1 MASIACL
8 NPKAELAR
16 HAAALEMNISGAKG
30 LQEVMK
36 SNLGPKGT
44 LKMLVSGS
52 GELKVTKDG
61 NVLLHEMQIQHP
73 TASLIA
79 KACTA
84 QNDVTG
90 DGTTSTVLLIGEL
103 LKQAENYISDGVH
116 PHWITE
122 GFQTAYDA
130 LIKLLDEFKQTP
142 PVDRNLLIDVARTA
156 LRTKL
161 DQKLADHITEC
172 IVDAVLAI
180 RKSEQDTDPDLHMIE
195 IMQMEHEMES
205 DTKLIRGLVLD
216 HGGRHPDMPKN
227 LTNVYI
233 LTCNVSLEF
242 EKTEVNSGLFYK
254 TASER
259 EQLLQAE
266 REYITRRVKKI
277 IELKEQV
284 CGKVNEA
291 QTKNK
296 PESTANFVVINQK
309 GIDPPSLDLLAK
321 NGILALRRAKRRNME
336 RLQLACGGEA
346 VNSVDDLTPDVLGWA
361 GSVYEHILG
370 EDKYTFIEDC
380 KNPKSVTLLLK
391 GPNKHTVNQIKD
403 AIYDG
408 IRAVFNV
415 LKDGAVVPGAGAF
428 EIAGYCALKKLA
440 DGVKGRA
447 KLGILAFAEALLI
460 IPKTLAVN
468 AGHDAQDVIIKLV
481 EGHSG
486 MSCEGLTAVGLDL
499 SSGEACIPQG
509 VWDNVRVKQA
519 SLAAC
524 QSIASNLLEVDEVM
538 RAGMRDLKGG
548 AQ

>member
-36 SNLGPKGT
+36 TNLGPKGT

-52 GELKVTKDG
+52 GDLKVTKDG

-103 LKQAENYISDGVH
+103 LKQAENYVSEGVH
-116 PHWITE
+116 PHLVTE
-122 GFQTAYDA
+122 GFQLAHDH
-130 LIKLLDEFKQTP
+130 LLQLLAASKKTLP
-142 PVDRNLLIDVARTA
+142 IDRPLLIEVARTT

-161 DQKLADHITEC
+161 DQKLADHVTEC
-172 IVDAVLAI
+172 VVDAVLAI
-180 RKSEQDTDPDLHMIE
+180 RRDENDTEPDLHMIE
-195 IMQMEHEMES
+195 IQQMEHEMET
-205 DTKLIRGLVLD
+205 DTQLIRGLVLD
-216 HGGRHPDMPKN
+216 HGGRHPDMPKSVRN
-227 LTNVYI
+227 AHI

-254 TASER
+254 TAAER
-259 EQLLQAE
+259 ERLLQAE
-266 REYITRRVKKI
+266 REYITRRVLKI
-277 IELKEQV
+277 VELKETV
-284 CGKVNEA
+284 CAGGD
-291 QTKNK
+291 QG
-296 PESTANFVVINQK
+296 FVVINQK
-309 GIDPPSLDLLAK
+309 GIDPPSLDLLAQH
-321 NGILALRRAKRRNME
+321 GILALRRAKRRNME

-361 GSVYEHILG
+361 GSVYEHVLG
-370 EDKYTFIEDC
+370 EDKYTFVEEC
-380 KNPKSVTLLLK
+380 KSPKSVTLLLK
-391 GPNKHTVNQIKD
+391 GPNRHSITQLKD

-408 IRAVFNV
+408 QRAVANA
-415 LKDGAVVPGAGAF
+415 LKDGAVLPGAGAF

-440 DGVKGRA
+440 DNVKGRA
-447 KLGILAFAEALLI
+447 KLGVLAFAEALLV

-468 AGHDAQDVIIKLV
+468 AGFDAQEAIVKLV
-481 EGHSG
+481 ETFSAAG
-486 MSCEGLTAVGLDL
+486 ELVGLDL
-499 SSGEACIPQG
+499 ESGEPCVPQS
-509 VWDNVRVKQA
+509 VWDNVCVKQA
-519 SLAAC
+519 SLNAC
-524 QSIASNLLEVDEVM
+524 QNIASNLLEVDEVM

-548 AQ
+548 Q